1 MKRLLVAA
9 YVAAG
14 LHLLLFTAT
23 ALIVTYCDRA
33 GGTEACA
40 LIIGPLE
47 LLDFPVFVVF
57 GPLFQLPSVWPIA
70 ICFAVFGTFQWF
82 VLGLLVGAVYRA
94 IRNRPNQALQP
105 TVDRLENYKGEI
117 RK

>member
-1 MKRLLVAA
+1 MKRLLLPG

-14 LHLLLFTAT
+14 LHLLLFAAT
-23 ALIVTYCDRA
+23 VLLVTYCDRS

-57 GPLFQLPSVWPIA
+57 GPLFQLPSVLPIA
-70 ICFAVFGTFQWF
+70 IAFAVVGTFQWF
-82 VLGLLVGAVYRA
+82 VLGLLVGVVYRA
-94 IRNRPNQALQP
+94 IRNRPNQTLQP
-105 TVDRLENYKGEI
+105 TASRRD
-117 RK
+117 